1 MNGRG
6 EAVVGA
12 LCALYCLAALLY
24 EIWALL
30 TIRS

>member
-6 EAVVGA
+6 EAAVGV

-24 EIWALL
+24 EIRTLL
-30 TIRS
+30 IRS